1 MSEFLSNCPKCQ
13 QRILCDTAFIGMRV
27 ACPLCLQEITM
38 PEAPAKGRSSTAVT
52 GPGGS
57 VSQEPSASAEKRTIP
72 LSMVIVGILVLIS
85 IAGLGIWII
94 RSQGSNPEPA
104 PPPVASLSAPA
115 LPHSDF
121 PQPKPSI
128 PVASMP
134 APPVLPRIILSAVP
148 LMSVRPALPP
158 GPRPDS
164 GQQTAL
170 PSERS
175 MECRALWTFD
185 QDGGFTAIDSSGNGF
200 KAVLVGPQATWTK
213 DARVGG
219 GALNLSGSSY
229 AETAGPVVDTSRSFT
244 VAAWVKLSAIDKTRC
259 QTILGI
265 DGTKVSA
272 FFLQLNHEAGDRFV
286 FHRRETDDDNY
297 PLPKSLW
304 ARSNFVPVPNKWY
317 HLTGVYDADAKTI
330 SLYVNGLPQESVP
343 FNSPWQGM
351 GKTSIGRGWFARA
364 NSDFLNGTVD
374 DVRFYASA
382 LTAKQ
387 IQILASK

>member
-1 MSEFLSNCPKCQ
+1 
-13 QRILCDTAFIGMRV
+13 
-27 ACPLCLQEITM
+27 
-38 PEAPAKGRSSTAVT
+38 
-52 GPGGS
+52 
-57 VSQEPSASAEKRTIP
+57 
-72 LSMVIVGILVLIS
+72 
-85 IAGLGIWII
+85 
-94 RSQGSNPEPA
+94 
-104 PPPVASLSAPA
+104 
-115 LPHSDF
+115 
-121 PQPKPSI
+121 
-128 PVASMP
+128 
-134 APPVLPRIILSAVP
+134 
-148 LMSVRPALPP
+148 
-158 GPRPDS
+158 
-164 GQQTAL
+164 
-170 PSERS
+170 
-175 MECRALWTFD
+175 MEYSALWTFD
-185 QDGGFTAIDSSGNGF
+185 QDGGITAIDSSGNGF
-200 KAVLVGPQATWTK
+200 NATLVGPHATWTK

-219 GALNLSGSSY
+219 GALNLSDSSY
-229 AETAGPVVDTSRSFT
+229 AEAAGPVVDTSRSFT

-304 ARSNFVPVPNKWY
+304 ARSNFVPVQNKWY

-330 SLYVNGLPQESVP
+330 SLYVNGQPQESVP
-343 FNSPWQGM
+343 FNSPWQGT

-374 DVRFYASA
+374 DVRFYAFA

>member
-1 MSEFLSNCPKCQ
+1 MSEFLSNCPKCH

-38 PEAPAKGRSSTAVT
+38 PEAPVKGQSSTPMT
-52 GPGGS
+52 GSGDS
-57 VSQEPSASAEKRTIP
+57 VSPEPSASAGKRTIP
-72 LSMVIVGILVLIS
+72 LSIVIAGILVLIS

-94 RSQGSNPEPA
+94 RSEGSNPEPA
-104 PPPVASLSAPA
+104 PPPA
-115 LPHSDF
+115 LPYSNF
-121 PQPKPSI
+121 QQSKPTI
-128 PVASMP
+128 PVATLP
-134 APPVLPRIILSAVP
+134 APPVLPRIIPSAVP
-148 LMSVRPALPP
+148 LTSARPALPP

-164 GQQTAL
+164 VQQTTL
-170 PSERS
+170 PSDRS
-175 MECRALWTFD
+175 MEYSALWTFD
-185 QDGGFTAIDSSGNGF
+185 QDGGITAIDSSGNGF
-200 KAVLVGPQATWTK
+200 NATLVGPHATWTK

-229 AETAGPVVDTSRSFT
+229 AETVGPVVDTSRSFT
-244 VAAWVKLSAIDKTRC
+244 VAVWVKLSAIDKTSC

-265 DGTKVSA
+265 DGTKVSS
-272 FFLQLNHEAGDRFV
+272 FFLQLNHEVGDRFV
-286 FHRRETDDDNY
+286 FHRRETDNDNY

-304 ARSNFVPVPNKWY
+304 ARSNFVPVQNKWY

-330 SLYVNGLPQESVP
+330 SLYVNGQLQESVP
-343 FNSPWQGM
+343 FNSPWQGT
-351 GKTSIGRGWFARA
+351 GKTSIGRGRFGGA
-364 NSDFLNGTVD
+364 NSDFMNGTVD